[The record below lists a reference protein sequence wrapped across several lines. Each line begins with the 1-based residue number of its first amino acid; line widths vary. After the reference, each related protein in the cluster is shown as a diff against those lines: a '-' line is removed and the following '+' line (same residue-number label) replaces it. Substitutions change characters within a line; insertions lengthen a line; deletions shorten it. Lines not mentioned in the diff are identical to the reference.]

1 MGEYMNRVLNGVAV
15 ALAGALFAA
24 PSASAQGVSFSLG
37 GGLSI
42 PTGDYNSIAKLG
54 WHAAASVLLAQES
67 HPFGLQIDA
76 NYAQFGLEA
85 ESPTGSFD
93 VNQRFIYGTGDV
105 LYRFQ
110 KSPSGRLPYVIGGIG
125 VYNSKGTGKDAALF
139 GNTSATDFGVNLG
152 TGFNYRVAGATL
164 FLEARFHNIFSD
176 PSNTQFVPLTAG
188 LRFGG

>member
-1 MGEYMNRVLNGVAV
+1 MNSVLNGVAV

-24 PSASAQGVSFSLG
+24 PSVSAQSASFSLG

-42 PTGDYNSIAKLG
+42 PTGDYNTIAKLG
-54 WHAAASVLLAQES
+54 WHAATSILLAHES
-67 HPFGLQIDA
+67 RPYALQIDA

-93 VNQRFIYGTGDV
+93 VNQRFIYGTGNLV
-105 LYRFQ
+105 YRFQ
-110 KSPSGRLPYVIGGIG
+110 KSPTGRLRPYVIGGIG
-125 VYNSKGTGKDAALF
+125 VYNSKGTGRDAALF
-139 GNTSATDFGVNLG
+139 GNTSATDVGVNLG
-152 TGFNYRVAGATL
+152 TGFDYRVAGAAL

-176 PSNTQFVPLTAG
+176 PSDTQYVPVTAG

>member
-1 MGEYMNRVLNGVAV
+1 MNSVLNGVAV

-24 PSASAQGVSFSLG
+24 PSVSAQSASFSLG

-42 PTGDYNSIAKLG
+42 PTGDYNTIAKLG
-54 WHAAASVLLAQES
+54 WHAATSILLVHEGR
-67 HPFGLQIDA
+67 PFALQIDA

-93 VNQRFIYGTGDV
+93 VNQRFIYGTGNLV
-105 LYRFQ
+105 YRFQ
-110 KSPSGRLPYVIGGIG
+110 KSPTGRLRPYVIGGIG
-125 VYNSKGTGKDAALF
+125 VYNSKGTGRDAALF
-139 GNTSATDFGVNLG
+139 GNTSATDVGVNLG
-152 TGFNYRVAGATL
+152 TGFDYRVAGAAL

-176 PSNTQFVPLTAG
+176 PSDTQYVPVTAG

>member
-1 MGEYMNRVLNGVAV
+1 MKGLLNGVAV

-24 PSASAQGVSFSLG
+24 PSVSAQSTSFSLG

-42 PTGDYNSIAKLG
+42 PTGDYNTIARLG
-54 WHAAASVLLAQES
+54 WHAAASVLLAHQS
-67 HPFGLQIDA
+67 RPFALQIDA
-76 NYAQFGLEA
+76 DYAQFGLDA

-93 VNQRFIYGTGDV
+93 VNQRFIYGTGNLV
-105 LYRFQ
+105 YRFQ
-110 KSPSGRLPYVIGGIG
+110 KSPTGRLRPYVIGGIG

-139 GNTSATDFGVNLG
+139 GNTSATDFGVNVG
-152 TGFNYRVAGATL
+152 TGFDYRVGGATL

-176 PSNTQFVPLTAG
+176 PSNTQYVPVTTG